1 MRKEIVLII
10 LGIFSCCIFSFA
22 ISPFTTVFIVLVL
35 INALFFLF
43 FLFLKAEDP
52 IKNYMAAGF
61 VFTFLL
67 LLVLNVFTDK
77 ITAYFIPI
85 ETFITP
91 SLINL
96 SISLIAILSILLIF
110 WGLFETLKG
119 LEKKTIVRVL
129 AILVFTIPLLIVIGL
144 VRKSSLF
151 PALIP
156 STPTPTQSPPS
167 KDTLAYAVI
176 RTETKSDGTTQDIV
190 DLSINSIGVGQLLL
204 TSPKEMSLG
213 DSGIVRL
220 SITPDSAI
228 GFPSVVSI
236 PTQNTDT
243 AIPAFKFTDR
253 IDIFPIM
260 QADLTGAGFEITSNS
275 SPEKVILSNKVT
287 EWVWTIKPQDEG
299 THVLLIQVSVPVII
313 DGYQKDLDT
322 PLQNIPVEIKVTKS
336 LSRKID
342 DSTPYLIPS
351 LIGFIGVL
359 LGIYANNQAKERERK
374 IAELEKQILEGSV
387 EKQKL
392 NQEVIRLK
400 SISIWQFWRK

>member
-1 MRKEIVLII
+1 
-10 LGIFSCCIFSFA
+10 
-22 ISPFTTVFIVLVL
+22 
-35 INALFFLF
+35 
-43 FLFLKAEDP
+43 
-52 IKNYMAAGF
+52 MAAGF

-96 SISLIAILSILLIF
+96 SISIIAILSIFLIF
-110 WGLFETLKG
+110 WGLFETLKR
-119 LEKKTIVRVL
+119 LEKKNIVRVL

-144 VRKSSLF
+144 VSKSSLF
-151 PALIP
+151 PALIS

-260 QADLTGAGFEITSNS
+260 QADLTGAGFEITSNN
-275 SPEKVILSNKVT
+275 SPEKVILSNKTT
-287 EWVWTIKPQDEG
+287 EWIWTIKPQAEG
-299 THVLLIQVSVPVII
+299 IHVLLVQISIPVII
-313 DGYQKDLDT
+313 DGYENNLDT
-322 PLQNIPVEIKVTKS
+322 PLKNIPVEIEVKKP
-336 LSRKID
+336 LQQKID
-342 DSTPYLIPS
+342 DLKSLILPS
-351 LIGFIGVL
+351 LISL
-359 LGIYANNQAKERERK
+359 LGVILGLYVNSRVKKLVKEQVEERERT
-374 IAELEKQILEGSV
+374 ISELEKKLQQGVI
-387 EKQKL
+387 EKESLIKEINRLNKIPKWKFWQK
-392 NQEVIRLK
+392 
-400 SISIWQFWRK
+400 